1 MKQLLLAAFVVL
13 GFVASVLA
21 QSASISAPVVVNG
34 VTPDIGATP
43 GYCLYVDTGGH
54 VSSQVCSASSSVN
67 VPSGQ
72 SYLYNSLPIANAQT
86 ARSNYFFGDAGNL
99 TMTGSNNTASGLSAL
114 YSNTTGSSNT
124 ASGYIALYSNTTGV
138 NNTASGDYALYS
150 NTTGSNNTASG
161 FYALYDYNNT
171 TSTPVNNSAFGYNT
185 GRGLVT
191 GVNNT
196 ILGANVTGLA
206 SALSNSIILAT
217 GDGTIRADFG
227 KTTAGVWTFTGGI
240 TKTCT
245 VMPTAITIVGGLVTA
260 VTGGTCS

>member
-124 ASGYIALYSNTTGV
+124 VSGV
-138 NNTASGDYALYS
+138 N
-150 NTTGSNNTASG
+150 
-161 FYALYDYNNT
+161 ALYDYNDT
-171 TSTPVNNSAFGYNT
+171 TSAADNNSAFGYNT

-245 VMPTAITIVGGLVTA
+245 VLPTAITIVGGLVTA

>member
-86 ARSNYFFGDAGNL
+86 ARSNYFFGGAGNL
-99 TMTGSNNTASGLSAL
+99 TMTGSNNTA
-114 YSNTTGSSNT
+114 
-124 ASGYIALYSNTTGV
+124 I
-138 NNTASGDYALYS
+138 GDYALYS

-161 FYALYDYNNT
+161 YYALYDYNDT
-171 TSTPVNNSAFGYNT
+171 TSAADNNSAFGYNT

-245 VMPTAITIVGGLVTA
+245 VLPTAITIVGGLVTA